1 MENNNTFK
9 VINDEGQE
17 IVCDI
22 LFTFDSE
29 DTGKAYIGY
38 TDHSIAANGRKNI
51 FVSAYNPLKAKIELE
66 DITDERELKM
76 VSEVLNQID
85 REKVY
90 GDQQHY
96 IQAYSTRHQKT
107 ITPWN

>member
-1 MENNNTFK
+1 MDEKQKFVVKDENGK
-9 VINDEGQE
+9 E
-17 IVCDI
+17 IMCEP

-29 DTGKAYIGY
+29 DTMKSYVGY
-38 TDHSIAANGRKNI
+38 TDHSFGSNGRKNI

-85 REKVY
+85 KEN
-90 GDQQHY
+90 
-96 IQAYSTRHQKT
+96 A
-107 ITPWN
+107 

>member
-1 MENNNTFK
+1 MEFD
-9 VINDEGQE
+9 INDEKIQIEKNGK
-17 IVCDI
+17 IVDCDV

-29 DTGKAYIGY
+29 DTMKSYIGY
-38 TDHSIAANGRKNI
+38 TDHSFGFNGRKNI

-85 REKVY
+85 KEN
-90 GDQQHY
+90 
-96 IQAYSTRHQKT
+96 A
-107 ITPWN
+107 

>member
-1 MENNNTFK
+1 MEFDINNEKIQIEKNGKT
-9 VINDEGQE
+9 ID
-17 IVCDI
+17 CDV

-85 REKVY
+85 KEN
-90 GDQQHY
+90 
-96 IQAYSTRHQKT
+96 A
-107 ITPWN
+107 